1 VAEELPTAVR
11 ELVAQCLHSME
22 EVDALLLL
30 AGHDAALSVPE
41 IRERLRLPE
50 SSLSPASILEL
61 EQRGL
66 VVCEIGQVPRYRYAP
81 DDEALR
87 KAVGLL
93 ALAYRERPVTLV
105 RLVYN
110 RPQRAQTFTE
120 AFREPKENE
129 R

>member
-11 ELVAQCLHSME
+11 ELVALCLHNME

-30 AGHDAALSVPE
+30 AGHDVALSVPE
-41 IRERLRLPE
+41 IRARLRLPE
-50 SSLSPASILEL
+50 SSLSVASILKL

-66 VVCEIGQVPRYRYAP
+66 VASDGGQVPRYRYAP
-81 DDEALR
+81 GDEELR

-93 ALAYRERPVTLV
+93 AIAYRERPVTLV
-105 RLVYN
+105 RLVYD
-110 RPQRAQTFTE
+110 RPHRAQTFTE